1 MSFSEKQEQA
11 IDEHFQKHSLDE
23 CPVCSESSWNRHP
36 DLGAICAQ
44 HGSGVNVYK
53 TLQLVSQVCDNCGFV
68 VSFDAD
74 KVGVGLDI
82 KLKTNK

>member
-1 MSFSEKQEQA
+1 MSFSEKQEKA
-11 IDEHFQKHSLDE
+11 IDEHFEKFAVNG
-23 CPVCSESSWNRHP
+23 CPVCSESNWSRHP

-53 TLQLVSQVCDNCGFV
+53 TLQLVSRVCGTCGYV
-68 VSFDAD
+68 LSFDAD
-74 KVGVGLDI
+74 KIGVGLDI